1 MKKNILLSL
10 ALILAIGFFTKFA
23 LADDQKGGE
32 DSNKN
37 STSVLFQNDSRDN
50 KSSEDVNKDGGDSQG
65 ESESEDIGEDG
76 ASSSED
82 SLNSVITNLPDL
94 QNTVQVKEADSS
106 TINTYADLVNL
117 LNQYQTAI
125 DTINST
131 AGVTASNLSPAE
143 QQLLQ
148 SLSSK
153 DSFVLSRSKTRLS
166 EVSAHIKDLIA
177 LLSPLGT
184 QTITENYG
192 LKSILLSTVNEIA
205 GNINDS
211 ASLHDQADKVLE
223 AETD

>member
-10 ALILAIGFFTKFA
+10 ALILAIVFFTKFA

-37 STSVLFQNDSRDN
+37 SSVLFQNDSKDN
-50 KSSEDVNKDGGDSQG
+50 KSSEDVNKDGQDSQG

-94 QNTVQVKEADSS
+94 KNTVQVKEADSS
-106 TINTYADLVNL
+106 TINTYADLVTL

-131 AGVTASNLSPAE
+131 TGVTTSNLSPAE

-148 SLSSK
+148 TLSKK
-153 DSFVLSRSKTRLS
+153 DSFELGRSKTRLA

>member
-10 ALILAIGFFTKFA
+10 ALILAIVFFTKFA

-37 STSVLFQNDSRDN
+37 SSVLFQNDSKDN
-50 KSSEDVNKDGGDSQG
+50 KSSEDVNKDGQDSQG

-94 QNTVQVKEADSS
+94 KNTVQVKEADSS
-106 TINTYADLVNL
+106 TINTYADLVTL

-131 AGVTASNLSPAE
+131 TGVTTSNLSPAE

-148 SLSSK
+148 TLSKK
-153 DSFVLSRSKTRLS
+153 DSFELGRSKTRLT
-166 EVSAHIKDLIA
+166 EVSTHIKDLIS
-177 LLSPLGT
+177 LLTPLGS

-192 LKSILLSTVNEIA
+192 LKSLLLSTVNEIA

-211 ASLHDQADKVLE
+211 ASLHDQADQVLE